1 MPYPGRSGMDR
12 AEACPGSIERRGKTM
27 GTTTDEQKKPSS
39 QRVAELHRYDKDL
52 MGANWRPEIAIAAL
66 MPRPSEQE
74 ARPRLPEDSEA
85 LEAGFVVNVRALA
98 SRI

>member
-1 MPYPGRSGMDR
+1 
-12 AEACPGSIERRGKTM
+12 M
-27 GTTTDEQKKPSS
+27 GTRDKQKKPSN

-74 ARPRLPEDSEA
+74 ARPRLPEDGEA
-85 LEAGFVVNVRALA
+85 LEAGFVVKVRTLA